1 MDETGM
7 TSNARQV
14 VKLQVESGRD
24 ELTSLYQKDIQEL
37 LFTNRSGIRP
47 RMVAQIA
54 EQEVDALLHALTDSS
69 ESAQEHGIWLSQL
82 GVSHQTLLRLG
93 KSTRQFVIAH
103 TDFDLLLDALRVV
116 EQYEEA
122 VVLGF
127 THDREEII
135 LAEQERIRGA
145 LQLAVS
151 RYTVE
156 ITEVKKIADQATEAN
171 EFKTKFIARISH
183 ELRTPLGALM
193 GMAEMLQE
201 GVYGPLNDL
210 QMNLVSRI
218 LNNAT
223 TLSHIFSELLDQSQI
238 ESGQLRLK
246 KEKFSPN
253 AVVESVYSNY
263 LSMALKKGIAL
274 HKETTTR
281 VPQTVIGDQA
291 RTEQILSNLVVNAIK
306 FTNTGRVNIRIDGQG
321 ETGWVLR
328 VEDTGTGVSEED
340 MQTIFEPFRQ
350 ADETTSRRY
359 GGVGLGLSIVLL
371 LVKAMNGTIRVDSK
385 LGQGSTFT
393 VVLPVQPAQA

>member
-7 TSNARQV
+7 TSNARQI
-14 VKLQVESGRD
+14 VKQQVESGRD
-24 ELTSLYQKDIQEL
+24 ELASLYRKDIQEL

-54 EQEVDALLHALTDSS
+54 EQEVDAFLRALTDSS
-69 ESAQEHGIWLSQL
+69 ESVQEHGIWLSQL

-103 TDFDLLLDALRVV
+103 TDHDLLLDALSIV

-122 VVLGF
+122 VALGF
-127 THDREEII
+127 AQNHEEII

-145 LQLAVS
+145 LQLAVG

-193 GMAEMLQE
+193 GMSEMLQE

-210 QMNLVSRI
+210 QKNLVSRI

-263 LSMALKKGIAL
+263 LSMALKKGISL
-274 HKETTTR
+274 HKELTNR

-321 ETGWVLR
+321 ETNWVLR
-328 VEDTGTGVSEED
+328 VEDTGAGISEED
-340 MQTIFEPFRQ
+340 MQMIFEPFRQ
-350 ADETTSRRY
+350 VDETTSRRY

-371 LVKAMNGTIRVDSK
+371 LVKAMNGAIRVDSK

-393 VVLPVQPAQA
+393 VTLPVQPAQA

>member
-7 TSNARQV
+7 TSTARQI
-14 VKLQVESGRD
+14 VKQQVESGRD
-24 ELTSLYQKDIQEL
+24 ELASLYRKNIQEL

-54 EQEVDALLHALTDSS
+54 EQEVGALLRALTDSS
-69 ESAQEHGIWLSQL
+69 ESVQEHGIWLSQL

-103 TDFDLLLDALRVV
+103 TDHDLLLDALSIV

-122 VVLGF
+122 VALGF
-127 THDREEII
+127 AQNHEEII

-145 LQLAVS
+145 LQLAVG

-193 GMAEMLQE
+193 GMSEMLQE

-210 QMNLVSRI
+210 QKNLVSRI

-263 LSMALKKGIAL
+263 LSMALKKGISL
-274 HKETTTR
+274 HKEITNR
-281 VPQTVIGDQA
+281 VPQMVIGDQA

-321 ETGWVLR
+321 ETNWVLR
-328 VEDTGTGVSEED
+328 VEDAGAGISEED
-340 MQTIFEPFRQ
+340 MQMIFEPFRQ

-371 LVKAMNGTIRVDSK
+371 LVKAMNGAIRVDSK

-393 VVLPVQPAQA
+393 VTLPVQPAQA

>member
-7 TSNARQV
+7 ASNASQI

-54 EQEVDALLHALTDSS
+54 EQEVDALLRALTDSP
-69 ESAQEHGIWLSQL
+69 ESGREHGIWLSQI

-93 KSTRQFVIAH
+93 KSTRQFIIAH
-103 TDFDLLLDALRVV
+103 THPALLLDALSVV
-116 EQYEEA
+116 EQYEETVA
-122 VVLGF
+122 LGF
-127 THDREEII
+127 AQDREELI

-145 LQLAVS
+145 LQLAVG

-218 LNNAT
+218 LNNAI
-223 TLSHIFSELLDQSQI
+223 TLSRIFSELLDQSQI

-246 KEKFSPN
+246 KETFSPS
-253 AVVESVYSNY
+253 AIVESVYSNY
-263 LSMALKKGIAL
+263 LSMALKKGISL
-274 HKETTTR
+274 HKEITTR

-306 FTNTGRVNIRIDGQG
+306 FTNTGSVNIRIDGQG
-321 ETGWVLR
+321 EANWVLR
-328 VEDTGTGVSEED
+328 VEDTGTGISEED
-340 MQTIFEPFRQ
+340 MQMIFEPFRQ
-350 ADETTSRRY
+350 VDETTSRRY

-385 LGQGSTFT
+385 LGQGSAFT
-393 VVLPVQPAQA
+393 VTLPVQPAQE

>member
-1 MDETGM
+1 MDETDM
-7 TSNARQV
+7 TSDLRQM
-14 VKLQVESGRD
+14 VKQQVESGRD
-24 ELTSLYQKDIQEL
+24 ELASLYQKDIQEL

-47 RMVAQIA
+47 RMAAQIA
-54 EQEVDALLHALTDSS
+54 EQEMDALLKALDGSS
-69 ESAQEHGIWLSQL
+69 VSGREHGIWLSQI

-93 KSTRQFVIAH
+93 KSTRQFIIAH
-103 TDFDLLLDALRVV
+103 THPTLLLDALSIVD
-116 EQYEEA
+116 QYEETVA
-122 VVLGF
+122 LGF
-127 THDREEII
+127 AQDREELI

-145 LQLAVS
+145 LQLAVG

-201 GVYGPLNDL
+201 GVYGPLND
-210 QMNLVSRI
+210 QQKNLVSRI
-218 LNNAT
+218 LNNVI
-223 TLSHIFSELLDQSQI
+223 TLSRIFSELLDQSQI

-246 KEKFSPN
+246 KETFSPS
-253 AVVESVYSNY
+253 AIVESVYSNY
-263 LSMALKKGIAL
+263 LSMALKKGITL
-274 HKETTTR
+274 HKEITAR

-306 FTNTGRVNIRIDGQG
+306 FTNTGSVNIRIDGQG
-321 ETGWVLR
+321 EANWVLR
-328 VEDTGTGVSEED
+328 VEDTGTGISEED

-385 LGQGSTFT
+385 LGQGSAFT
-393 VVLPVQPAQA
+393 VTLPVQPAQE

>member
-7 TSNARQV
+7 TSNARQI
-14 VKLQVESGRD
+14 VKQQVESGQD
-24 ELTSLYQKDIQEL
+24 ELTSLYRRDIQEL

-47 RMVAQIA
+47 RMIAQIA
-54 EQEVDALLHALTDSS
+54 EQEVDALLRALTDSS
-69 ESAQEHGIWLSQL
+69 ASAQEHGVWLSQL
-82 GVSHQTLLRLG
+82 GVSHQTLFRLG
-93 KSTRQFVIAH
+93 KSTRQFIIAH
-103 TDFDLLLDALRVV
+103 IDRDLLLDALSIVD
-116 EQYEEA
+116 QYEESVA
-122 VVLGF
+122 LGF
-127 THDREEII
+127 VQDREELI

-145 LQLAVS
+145 LQLAVG

-156 ITEVKKIADQATEAN
+156 IKEVKKIADQATEAN

-238 ESGQLRLK
+238 ESGRLRLK

-263 LSMALKKGIAL
+263 LSMALQKGISL
-274 HKETTTR
+274 HKEITTR
-281 VPQTVIGDQA
+281 VPQTVVGDQA

-306 FTNTGRVNIRIDGQG
+306 FTNTGRVNIRIDGQE
-321 ETGWVLR
+321 ETNWVLR
-328 VEDTGTGVSEED
+328 VEDTGTGISEED

-371 LVKAMNGTIRVDSK
+371 LVKAMDGTIRVDSK
-385 LGQGSTFT
+385 LGQGSMFT
-393 VVLPVQPAQA
+393 VTLPVLPAQA

>member
-93 KSTRQFVIAH
+93 KSTRQFIITH
-103 TDFDLLLDALRVV
+103 TDRDLLLDALRVV

-127 THDREEII
+127 TQDREEII

-253 AVVESVYSNY
+253 AIVESVYSNY

-328 VEDTGTGVSEED
+328 VEDTGTGISEED

>member
-7 TSNARQV
+7 TSNARQI
-14 VKLQVESGRD
+14 VKQQVESGQD
-24 ELTSLYQKDIQEL
+24 ELTRLYRRDIQEL

-47 RMVAQIA
+47 RMIAQIA
-54 EQEVDALLHALTDSS
+54 EQEVDALLRALTDSS
-69 ESAQEHGIWLSQL
+69 ASAQEHGVWLSQL
-82 GVSHQTLLRLG
+82 GVSHQTLFRLG
-93 KSTRQFVIAH
+93 KSTRQFIIAH
-103 TDFDLLLDALRVV
+103 IDRDLLLDALSIVD
-116 EQYEEA
+116 QYEESVA
-122 VVLGF
+122 LGF
-127 THDREEII
+127 VQDREELI

-145 LQLAVS
+145 LQLAVG

-156 ITEVKKIADQATEAN
+156 IKEVKKIADQATEAN

-210 QMNLVSRI
+210 QMDLVSRI

-238 ESGQLRLK
+238 ESGRLRLK

-263 LSMALKKGIAL
+263 LSMALQKGISL
-274 HKETTTR
+274 HKEITTR

-306 FTNTGRVNIRIDGQG
+306 FTNTGRVNIRIDGQE
-321 ETGWVLR
+321 ETNWVLR
-328 VEDTGTGVSEED
+328 VEDTGTGISEED

-371 LVKAMNGTIRVDSK
+371 LVKAMDGTIRVDSK
-385 LGQGSTFT
+385 LGQGSMFT
-393 VVLPVQPAQA
+393 VTLPVLPAQA

>member
-1 MDETGM
+1 MDETDM
-7 TSNARQV
+7 TSDLRQM
-14 VKLQVESGRD
+14 VKQQVESGRD

-47 RMVAQIA
+47 RMAAQIA
-54 EQEVDALLHALTDSS
+54 EQEMDALLKALDGSS
-69 ESAQEHGIWLSQL
+69 MSGREHGIWLSQI

-93 KSTRQFVIAH
+93 KSTRQFIIAH
-103 TDFDLLLDALRVV
+103 TNPALLLDALSIV
-116 EQYEEA
+116 EQYEETVA
-122 VVLGF
+122 LGF
-127 THDREEII
+127 AQDREELI

-145 LQLAVS
+145 LQLAVG

-210 QMNLVSRI
+210 QKNLVGRI
-218 LNNAT
+218 LNNVI
-223 TLSHIFSELLDQSQI
+223 TLSRIFSELLDQSQI

-246 KEKFSPN
+246 KEKFSPG
-253 AVVESVYSNY
+253 AIVESVYSNY
-263 LSMALKKGIAL
+263 LSMALKKGITL
-274 HKETTTR
+274 HKEITAR

-306 FTNTGRVNIRIDGQG
+306 FTNTGSVNIRIDGQG
-321 ETGWVLR
+321 EANWVLR
-328 VEDTGTGVSEED
+328 VEDTGTGISEED
-340 MQTIFEPFRQ
+340 MQMIFEPFRQ
-350 ADETTSRRY
+350 VDETTSRRY

-385 LGQGSTFT
+385 LGQGSAFT
-393 VVLPVQPAQA
+393 VTLPVQPAQE

>member
-7 TSNARQV
+7 TSNARQI
-14 VKLQVESGRD
+14 VKQQVESGRD
-24 ELTSLYQKDIQEL
+24 ELASLYRKDIQEL

-54 EQEVDALLHALTDSS
+54 EQEVDAFLRALTDSS
-69 ESAQEHGIWLSQL
+69 ESVQEHGIWLSQL

-103 TDFDLLLDALRVV
+103 TDHDLLLDALSIV

-122 VVLGF
+122 VALGF
-127 THDREEII
+127 AQNHEEII

-145 LQLAVS
+145 LQLAVG

-193 GMAEMLQE
+193 GMSEMLQE

-210 QMNLVSRI
+210 QKNLVSRI

-263 LSMALKKGIAL
+263 LSMALKKGISL
-274 HKETTTR
+274 HKELTNR

-321 ETGWVLR
+321 EANWVLR
-328 VEDTGTGVSEED
+328 VEDTGAGISEED
-340 MQTIFEPFRQ
+340 MQMIFEPFRQ

-371 LVKAMNGTIRVDSK
+371 LVKAMNGAIRVDSK

-393 VVLPVQPAQA
+393 VTLPVQPTQA